1 MLKAER
7 LEVIK
12 KLAKENEIISW
23 EDLRAHLYASKATIW
38 RDVEEL
44 EARGL
49 AEKVRGGVAFP
60 RKDRMETPNEVRRYF
75 NPEAKVSIAR
85 KALSYISD
93 NDFIMLDSGS
103 TVLELAKQI
112 PEEMNIGIVT
122 YYYETA
128 RAVSALKNSEVF
140 LLGGELR
147 KGFDTVHGYMAEK
160 MLESFHARTCFLGA
174 DGVDIENG
182 LTSFNSMDVP
192 LKQRMIEQSDQVILL
207 CDHSKFEIQGFVHIA
222 PVEKA
227 DIIIT
232 DPAADEHMIRA
243 LQEKNV
249 KVVIAD

>member
-7 LEVIK
+7 LAVIK

-23 EDLRAHLYASKATIW
+23 EDLRSCLPASKATIW
-38 RDVEEL
+38 RDIEEL
-44 EARGL
+44 ESKGVAQ
-49 AEKVRGGVAFP
+49 KVRGGVVFP
-60 RKDRMETPNEVRRYF
+60 GKDRIEASNEARRYF
-75 NPEAKVSIAR
+75 NPEAKTSIAR
-85 KALSYISD
+85 KALSYIAD

-112 PEEMNIGIVT
+112 PKEMHIGIVT
-122 YYYETA
+122 YYYATA
-128 RAVSALKNSEVF
+128 RAVSTLKNSEVF

-174 DGVDIENG
+174 DGVDAENG

-222 PVEKA
+222 PIDKI

-232 DPAADEHMIRA
+232 DSAADENIIQTLR
-243 LQEKNV
+243 EKNV
-249 KVVIAD
+249 RVVMAD